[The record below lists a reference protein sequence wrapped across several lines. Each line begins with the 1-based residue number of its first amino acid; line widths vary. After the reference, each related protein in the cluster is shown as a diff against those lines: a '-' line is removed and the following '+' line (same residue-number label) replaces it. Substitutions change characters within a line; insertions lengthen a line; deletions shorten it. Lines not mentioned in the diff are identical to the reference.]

1 MPYTSP
7 AKARDW
13 LAANR
18 DRILQQKR
26 QRYATD
32 PAHAE
37 EKRRKALL
45 RYYEKKQKAP
55 RHKK

>member
-1 MPYTSP
+1 MPYASP

-32 PAHAE
+32 PVHAE
-37 EKRRKALL
+37 HKRRNALE
-45 RYYEKKQKAP
+45 RYYAKKHASD
-55 RHKK
+55 RT